1 MCIVHLGP
9 NLARPKSKIG
19 EPCLWWLGSRPKE
32 RNSRSWWWGRM
43 GTRGGLSMV
52 RLAEVDEVDDVDA
65 RGRQLGSE
73 MGTA

>member
-1 MCIVHLGP
+1 
-9 NLARPKSKIG
+9 
-19 EPCLWWLGSRPKE
+19 
-32 RNSRSWWWGRM
+32 M
-43 GTRGGLSMV
+43 GTRGSLSMV